1 MPFLSENESLEIGEN
16 YLRSDICEYLNIR
29 YKKNDIERGVY
40 KPRRYSTI
48 IFFSTIDNHPYYIR
62 YPDDINQPRFINGK
76 LSDTS
81 FIFSAISANLDNDI
95 INHQYSNKELLLFIR
110 KDETTG
116 FYYFGRCKYLRE
128 EESSLSRFP
137 LYCLEL
143 LDTRFSEVKGI
154 AVPELNE

>member
-1 MPFLSENESLEIGEN
+1 MPFLSENENLEIGEN

-29 YKKNDIERGVY
+29 YTDDIERGVY
-40 KPRRYSTI
+40 KPTHYSTI
-48 IFFSTIDNHPYYIR
+48 IFFSTINNHPYYIR

-81 FIFSAISANLDNDI
+81 FIFSAISADLDNDI
-95 INHQYSNKELLLFIR
+95 INHQYCNKELLLFIR

-116 FYYFGRCKYLRE
+116 FYFFGRCKYLQE
-128 EESSLSRFP
+128 YSSPRSVFP

-154 AVPELNE
+154 AVPELVK